1 MNNLMSRTVKYTT
14 LWLWGGFVYYC
25 LELLWRGYSHP
36 SMFIAGGI
44 CLVLI
49 GGLNNYL
56 PWNLGIVYQALIG
69 AVIITI
75 VEFIFGLIVNVW
87 LGLSVWN
94 YNELPFNL
102 MGQISLP
109 FTLLWIPIAAVAVL
123 LDDYLRWKLY
133 GEQKPQY
140 TLF

>member
-1 MNNLMSRTVKYTT
+1 
-14 LWLWGGFVYYC
+14 
-25 LELLWRGYSHP
+25 
-36 SMFIAGGI
+36 MFIAGGI